1 MALGMGDLITVVEYD
16 PRWPA
21 LYEEEKARITGAIG
35 SVTVAI
41 EHVGSTAVPGLGAKP
56 IIDIMVGIREFA
68 LGVSCVEPLAS
79 LGYEHR
85 PDDNIPGRLFF
96 RRFDNKVRTHNLHVT
111 EMGSDFWERHLLF
124 RDYLKAHSEEAR
136 RYHELKEALAATY
149 RSDRAGYADAKTGF
163 IESALSKARAL
174 KAAG

>member
-1 MALGMGDLITVVEYD
+1 MALGMGDVIAVVEYD

-21 LYEEEKARITGAIG
+21 FYEEEKARIVGAIG
-35 SVTVAI
+35 SVIVAV

-56 IIDIMVGIREFA
+56 IIDIMVGIRDFA
-68 LGVSCVEPLAS
+68 LGERCVQPLAS

-96 RRFDNKVRTHNLHVT
+96 RRFDKEVRTHHLHVT

-124 RDYLKAHSEEAR
+124 RDFLRAHPEEAR
-136 RYHELKEALAATY
+136 AYYELKKALAAEFVTN
-149 RSDRAGYADAKTGF
+149 REGCTEAKTPF
-163 IESALSKARAL
+163 IEAAVAKARAL
-174 KAAG
+174 EAKS